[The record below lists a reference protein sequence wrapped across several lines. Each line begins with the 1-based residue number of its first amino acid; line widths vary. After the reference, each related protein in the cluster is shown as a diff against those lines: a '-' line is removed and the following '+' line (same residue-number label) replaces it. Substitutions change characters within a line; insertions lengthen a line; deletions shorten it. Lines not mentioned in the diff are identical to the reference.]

1 MGLKSQLCIYISTQ
15 LQLPPQTLTASL
27 ILSRFIQAKSI
38 MDLVNRLKHYMDT
51 SQVTI
56 SQFADRCGIPRPT
69 MSQLMNGRNKRIS
82 DEVINKI
89 HNAYPDLS
97 IMWLMFGEGE
107 MGLNK
112 NIQISEPQNEQIP
125 TDLERQ
131 SAQNLSVTN
140 PESQFSPFTESTP
153 NNLQAEISLFDN
165 PQRDIFSTI
174 SQPNAAT
181 TENIANNN
189 ASTKSNISFES
200 DTPTATIKSE
210 SSSATQI
217 NKNTIPSSS
226 PQTNARTIV
235 RDEPQAE
242 YKRIAISPD
251 AHKKI
256 TNIVVFYSD
265 NSFQSFSPDSPQVR
279 S

>member
-1 MGLKSQLCIYISTQ
+1 
-15 LQLPPQTLTASL
+15 
-27 ILSRFIQAKSI
+27 

-107 MGLNK
+107 MGLNQ